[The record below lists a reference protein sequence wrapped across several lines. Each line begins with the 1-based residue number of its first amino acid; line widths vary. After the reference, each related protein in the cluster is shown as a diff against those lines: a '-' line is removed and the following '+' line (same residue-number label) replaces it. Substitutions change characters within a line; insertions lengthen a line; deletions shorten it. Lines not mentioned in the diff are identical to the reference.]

1 MRTRAVKQETLL
13 DKHGRFNC
21 PNLAVA
27 FMLTI
32 FAVLILN
39 IKLRIHSRVV

>member
-1 MRTRAVKQETLL
+1 MRTGAVKQKTLL
-13 DKHGRFNC
+13 DKQGRFNY

-27 FMLTI
+27 FMLTR

-39 IKLRIHSRVV
+39 IKLRIHSHVV